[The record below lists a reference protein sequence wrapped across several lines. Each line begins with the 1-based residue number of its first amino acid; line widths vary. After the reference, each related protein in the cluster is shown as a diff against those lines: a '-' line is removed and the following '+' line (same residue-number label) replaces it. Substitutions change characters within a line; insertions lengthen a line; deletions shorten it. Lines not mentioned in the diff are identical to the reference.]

1 MTDCLDRLEEIG
13 AVAPGGI
20 NEDRRHASG
29 HGDHPPDWVDQSGSG
44 CRKPD
49 TIEQE
54 CEGHILH
61 DLPVTVTADFIPI
74 QHGAKPLI
82 RMITSADST
91 VNAVAKAKS
100 KAVRV

>member
-13 AVAPGGI
+13 AVVPGGI
-20 NEDRRHASG
+20 NEDRGHASG

-44 CRKPD
+44 CRN
-49 TIEQE
+49 TYAIEQE

-82 RMITSADST
+82 KDDHIGRFNRECGGESQ
-91 VNAVAKAKS
+91 K
-100 KAVRV
+100 

>member
-13 AVAPGGI
+13 AVVPGGI
-20 NEDRRHASG
+20 NEDRGHASG

-44 CRKPD
+44 CRN
-49 TIEQE
+49 TYAIEQE

>member
-13 AVAPGGI
+13 AVVPGGI
-20 NEDRRHASG
+20 NEDHDHASG

-44 CRKPD
+44 CRNTY